1 MGSSAHEIQSHLKK
15 YYMVFGALLVL
26 TGLTVAVAEMHVSM
40 TMAIV
45 IALFVASIKGTLV
58 ACYFMHLMEEKSM
71 LIWILALCGL
81 FFLVLLLVP
90 MITINE
96 QDLGFMERMN
106 GLSPR

>member
-1 MGSSAHEIQSHLKK
+1 MGSSAEEIRGHLKK

-26 TGLTVAVAEMHVSM
+26 TAVTVLVAKLHVSIG
-40 TMAIV
+40 MAVV
-45 IALFVASIKGTLV
+45 IALFVAGIKGSLV

-71 LIWILALCGL
+71 LMWILGICVL

-90 MITINE
+90 MFTIGE
-96 QDLGFMERMN
+96 QDLGLMQRMN